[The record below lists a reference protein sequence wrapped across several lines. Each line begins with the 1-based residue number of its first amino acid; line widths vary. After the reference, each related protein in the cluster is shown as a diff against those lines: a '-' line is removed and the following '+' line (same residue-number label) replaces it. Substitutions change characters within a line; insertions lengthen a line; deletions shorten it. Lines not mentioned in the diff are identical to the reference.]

1 MTNSVVMKLS
11 QFFKY
16 TFLLCS
22 SKLRINSISMR
33 LRLHD
38 PQEKWLQKNP
48 SYSKDKGGGYYL
60 MELTEY

>member
-1 MTNSVVMKLS
+1 MKMTNSVVMKLS

-22 SKLRINSISMR
+22 SMR

-38 PQEKWLQKNP
+38 PPGENGFRKTPLIQRIGEE
-48 SYSKDKGGGYYL
+48 DII
-60 MELTEY
+60 